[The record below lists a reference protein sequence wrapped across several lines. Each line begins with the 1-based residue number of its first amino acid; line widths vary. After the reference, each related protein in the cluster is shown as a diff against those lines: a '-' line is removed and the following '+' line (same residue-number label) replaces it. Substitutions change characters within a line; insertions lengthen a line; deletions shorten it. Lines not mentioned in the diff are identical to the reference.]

1 MKLTALEIK
10 QQKFE
15 KTLRGFDPA
24 EVNAFLGVVAN
35 EFEHVVGKNRDLEN
49 TIKELQEKLKHYE
62 RVESALHETLQTA
75 KDSADKKL
83 ASARDEARN
92 KVEKAEIDADSII
105 KGAQQERQRIRQNI
119 RNLLDRR
126 EEIIRG
132 IKSYLEMSQESLESF
147 VRDDEGI
154 FTRLSDDK
162 EETDVSSDGEKPD
175 KNHKKKNNTAAD
187 EKTVSPGLDD
197 MDHILDE
204 ID

>member
-15 KTLRGFDPA
+15 RVLRGFDPA
-24 EVNAFLGVVAN
+24 EVNAYLGVVAS
-35 EFEHVVGKNRDLEN
+35 EFEHIGAKNRELEN
-49 TIKELQEKLKHYE
+49 TIRDLQEKLKHYE

-92 KVEKAEIDADSII
+92 KIEKAEIEAEGIV
-105 KGAQQERQRIRQNI
+105 KAAQQERQQIRQNI
-119 RNLLDRR
+119 RSLLGRR

-132 IKSYLEMSQESLESF
+132 IKSYLEMSQESLDSF
-147 VRDDEGI
+147 VRDDAGI
-154 FTRLSDDK
+154 YIH
-162 EETDVSSDGEKPD
+162 P
-175 KNHKKKNNTAAD
+175 AD
-187 EKTVSPGLDD
+187 EKHESSRSKKESKANNHHPDKTEKVVEENGVSPGFGD
-197 MDHILDE
+197 MDNILDE